1 MSWLMYVVDS
11 DYRGE
16 LNNAEMELSNNG
28 FKKIDLKCDDNYAIY
43 YNDEIK
49 ALCSVEYYEGRTVCI
64 LDSALWTEQLCL
76 PSMDLL
82 PGVIFLIKRRS
93 KSHKDIRLLHL
104 EVLPIISKSEND
116 KILNGPV
123 EDLDTYI
130 EKSFDEGNAL
140 LGMINFNTSILN
152 SVKEKR
158 NRIKLSRL
166 EQMPTEI
173 QELVAELNEK
183 TDSADDNDKGIVY
196 KLGSKK

>member
-1 MSWLMYVVDS
+1 MSWIMYDVDF
-11 DYRGE
+11 DYRGKFENVEIE
-16 LNNAEMELSNNG
+16 LVNNG
-28 FKKIDLKCDDNYAIY
+28 FNKINLECDDNYAIY
-43 YNDEIK
+43 YNDETK

-152 SVKEKR
+152 SVKEKEK
-158 NRIKLSRL
+158 RIKLSRL

>member
-1 MSWLMYVVDS
+1 MSWLMYDVDS
-11 DYRGE
+11 DYRGKFENVEIE
-16 LNNAEMELSNNG
+16 LVNNG
-28 FKKIDLKCDDNYAIY
+28 FNKINLECDDIYAIY

-76 PSMDLL
+76 PSIDLL
-82 PGVIFLIKRRS
+82 PGIMFLIKRRN
-93 KSHKDIRLLHL
+93 KIHRDLRLLHL
-104 EVLPIISKSEND
+104 EVLPIISHSERA
-116 KILNGPV
+116 KILNSSV

-130 EKSFDEGNAL
+130 EKSLEEGNVL

-152 SVKEKR
+152 SVKEKEK
-158 NRIKLSRL
+158 RIKLSRL

-183 TDSADDNDKGIVY
+183 TDSADDNDKGIAY
-196 KLGSKK
+196 KLESKK